1 MCILLFVGFL
11 CIPDGWG
18 GFLPTVGSPLIS
30 HHPGSEGLLEARA
43 NADPAKAWDPERF
56 DYAVLKSML
65 F

>member
-1 MCILLFVGFL
+1 MIS
-11 CIPDGWG
+11 

-30 HHPGSEGLLEARA
+30 HHPGSEVLLEARA